1 MRPKNRRKKVL
12 IGRLQ
17 CRFVGFLLGY
27 FLLLMFTL
35 VGILVIPPVVQLSL
49 YQDDFSVVSAAA
61 TQLLYLHSRLWPAL
75 GLVLLLFMVHS
86 VLFSHRIAGPLFRI
100 RRLLKEIGAGDLGM
114 EVAIRRKDYLHLEV
128 EALNGM
134 LRNLENRIGDLSGSQ
149 RRASAAL
156 GRLQEA
162 ASEPLPAAYEDLRR
176 SLDEMRESLAL
187 FRLTPAD
194 GAGGQPPLQ
203 PVSSVIGTPPGSS
216 GRADESGAEV
226 RAAREEDAPR
236 G

>member
-1 MRPKNRRKKVL
+1 VL

-35 VGILVIPPVVQLSL
+35 VAILVIPPAVQLSL
-49 YQDDFSVVSAAA
+49 YQDDFSLASAAA

-100 RRLLKEIGAGDLGM
+100 RRLLKEIGTGDLGM
-114 EVAIRRKDYLHLEV
+114 TVAIRRKDYLHLEV

-134 LRNLENRIGDLSGSQ
+134 LRNLEDRIGDLSNSQ
-149 RRASAAL
+149 RQASAAL
-156 GRLQEA
+156 GRLQETA
-162 ASEPLPAAYEDLRR
+162 GEPLPAAYEDLKR

-187 FRLTPAD
+187 FRLTS
-194 GAGGQPPLQ
+194 AGGPDGQTPLQ
-203 PVSSVIGTPPGSS
+203 PVSSVVGTPPEGS
-216 GRADESGAEV
+216 GQAEGSGAET
-226 RAAREEDAPR
+226 RAAREEDAPH